1 MDQVRPHSHQPDSD
15 TPFPADPN
23 RLTGD
28 SLTVS
33 AESLFSGSNT
43 TKVLVAH
50 VPSNG
55 VFTISD
61 KSEPFSCAPAKVLT
75 PVPEGHQFQ
84 NNRQAGNPRAIA
96 VDNNT
101 VILQSSTG
109 QVMPSTVIVQAP
121 SAQSTTQLLVSS
133 SNSVI
138 SRVYGTTADVTPQHV
153 TVIPSS
159 ALLKRKE
166 EPQQDEEAKR
176 QRPEVGGESAE
187 GEA

>member
-1 MDQVRPHSHQPDSD
+1 MI
-15 TPFPADPN
+15 
-23 RLTGD
+23 GEG
-28 SLTVS
+28 LTVS

-61 KSEPFSCAPAKVLT
+61 KSEYRPSGPDQFSD
-75 PVPEGHQFQ
+75 PVSEGHQFQ

-121 SAQSTTQLLVSS
+121 SAQNTTQLLVSS

-138 SRVYGTTADVTPQHV
+138 SRVYGTTADVSAPQTL

-166 EPQQDEEAKR
+166 EPQQAPDEDAKR
-176 QRPEVGGESAE
+176 QRPEVGGESAG